1 MCFSSFL
8 FLKKIR
14 GYQASNLRG
23 NVYAALSVPTTF
35 LRPGENMSIVP
46 DYSLPVVE
54 VYRRVT
60 LFPIENLPN
69 LSVLSYLEI
78 GAYPPGNSILGS

>member
-1 MCFSSFL
+1 
-8 FLKKIR
+8 
-14 GYQASNLRG
+14 
-23 NVYAALSVPTTF
+23 
-35 LRPGENMSIVP
+35 MSIVP

-69 LSVLSYLEI
+69 LSVLSYF
-78 GAYPPGNSILGS
+78 GDRSVPSWVFHPGFLISVRALLDQLMQPGMILKSFAVAC